1 MRGKM
6 KWFNEEKDH
15 GYIETDEGERLY
27 IPGTGFAGG
36 QRLKGRCAGL
46 EVEFTIVGAN
56 GTRQAS
62 ECVLVD
68 EPVAH
73 RARRRHRAGH

>member
-15 GYIETDEGERLY
+15 GYIETEEGERLY

-36 QRLKGRCAGL
+36 ERLKGRCAGL

-56 GTRQAS
+56 ETRQAS
-62 ECVLVD
+62 ECALVEEVL
-68 EPVAH
+68 PH
-73 RARRRHRAGH
+73 RARRRHRASR